1 MKKLFVVLMM
11 VLGLVGSA
19 QADNLSYGPSGG
31 SIQGREFWF
40 NQPGAQEAY
49 DKYAEEVRKSRST
62 FEICNLQKVHN
73 GRRWETCRRCGFV
86 TKSSYPRVASSFPEQ
101 CM

>member
-19 QADNLSYGPSGG
+19 QAQAQYGPSGG

-40 NQPGAQEAY
+40 NQPGAQDAY
-49 DKYAEEVRKSRST
+49 DKYANEVSRKFDR

-73 GRRWETCRRCGFV
+73 GRRWQTCRQCGFV
-86 TKSSYPRVASSFPEQ
+86 TKNSYPRAAYSFPEQ